1 MMYRSL
7 VMIILVMKDQIV
19 SFSESCEF

>member
-1 MMYRSL
+1 MYRSL